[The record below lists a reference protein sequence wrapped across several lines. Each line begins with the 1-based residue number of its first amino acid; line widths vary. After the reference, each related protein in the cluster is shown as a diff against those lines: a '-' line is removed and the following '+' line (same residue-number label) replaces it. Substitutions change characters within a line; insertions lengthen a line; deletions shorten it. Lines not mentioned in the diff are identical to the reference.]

1 LYKDGQTE
9 SAAQAPEYTKAAI
22 ATSRD
27 WSGAAARIWIAV
39 RHDPDYILRAWGA
52 ILLLCA
58 VDWMWAEYAGL
69 QFAGFMPAVKWVA
82 MMAALG
88 FAIDYFGRVRPA
100 AEAAHYSALWIAFAV
115 SLVVYSYVV
124 ATLRM
129 PLWDTRFERADL
141 ALGFNWAAG
150 YDWIMSS
157 SKLNRF
163 ILEHAYNSLMV
174 QVFVSIGFFAIIG
187 RADRNREL
195 LWIGML
201 AVVLSVTLSGPF
213 PAVGPY
219 TTGGIPHWSEAM
231 LKIRDGS
238 VTKFTPLQLTGIV
251 AFPSC
256 HALMAV
262 LLVYVHR
269 PPLKTFWPV
278 LVLNILM
285 ISAAPFAGHHYLV
298 DLIAGSA
305 MVAIAAP
312 IIHAAMRPRSRARLE
327 RV

>member
-9 SAAQAPEYTKAAI
+9 SAAPAPAAI

-27 WSGAAARIWIAV
+27 WSGATARIWSAV
-39 RHDPDYILRAWGA
+39 RHDPDYILRAWAA

-58 VDWMWAEYAGL
+58 VDWIWAESAGF
-69 QFAGFMPAVKWVA
+69 QFSGFMPLIKGVA
-82 MMAALG
+82 MLTGLG
-88 FAIDYFGRVRPA
+88 FAFDCFPRVRQV
-100 AEAAHYSALWIAFAV
+100 AEASHYCALWFAFAV
-115 SLVVYSYVV
+115 SLVIYSYVV

-129 PLWDTRFERADL
+129 PLWDARFERADL

-150 YDWIMSS
+150 FAWVMSS
-157 SKLNRF
+157 SRLIRF
-163 ILEHAYNSLMV
+163 TLEHAYNSMMI
-174 QVFVSIGFFAIIG
+174 QIFVSLGFFAIIG
-187 RADRNREL
+187 RTDRNREL

-201 AVVLSVTLSGPF
+201 AVVLAVTLSGPF
-213 PAVGPY
+213 PALGPY
-219 TTGGIPHWSEAM
+219 TTGPMPSWSAEL

-238 VTKFTPLQLTGIV
+238 LTKIALPHLNGIV

-256 HALMAV
+256 HALLAV

-285 ISAAPFAGHHYLV
+285 MAAAPFAGHHYLV
-298 DLIAGSA
+298 DLIAGCA
-305 MVAIAAP
+305 MVAITAP
-312 IIHAAMRPRSRARLE
+312 IVHAAFRPRSRARLE
-327 RV
+327 AV

>member
-1 LYKDGQTE
+1 MYKYDQTQ
-9 SAAQAPEYTKAAI
+9 SAAPAAEYAKATI

-27 WSGAAARIWIAV
+27 WSSTTARIWTAV

-58 VDWMWAEYAGL
+58 VDWIWAGYAGL
-69 QFAGFMPAVKWVA
+69 QLAGSMPAVKGVA
-82 MMAALG
+82 MLAGLG
-88 FAIDYFGRVRPA
+88 VAIDYFGRPRQA
-100 AEAAHYSALWIAFAV
+100 AEAAHYCALWIAFAV
-115 SLVVYSYVV
+115 ALVIYSYVL

-129 PLWDTRFERADL
+129 PMWDQRFARMDA
-141 ALGFNWAAG
+141 ALGFNWSAG
-150 YDWIMSS
+150 FAWVMSS
-157 SKLNRF
+157 NWLTRF
-163 ILEHAYNSLMV
+163 LLEHAYNSMMV
-174 QVFVSIGFFAIIG
+174 QIFLSLGFFAIIG

-201 AVVLSVTLSGPF
+201 AVVLAVTLSGPF
-213 PAVGPY
+213 PALGPY
-219 TTGGIPHWSEAM
+219 TTGGMPEWSAV
-231 LKIRDGS
+231 LVKIREGS
-238 VTKFTPLQLTGIV
+238 LTKISLGHLNGIV

-285 ISAAPFAGHHYLV
+285 IAAAPFAGHHYLV
-298 DLIAGSA
+298 DLLAGAA
-305 MVAIAAP
+305 MVAISAP
-312 IIHAAMRPRSRARLE
+312 IVHAAMRPRSRARLE
-327 RV
+327 AV